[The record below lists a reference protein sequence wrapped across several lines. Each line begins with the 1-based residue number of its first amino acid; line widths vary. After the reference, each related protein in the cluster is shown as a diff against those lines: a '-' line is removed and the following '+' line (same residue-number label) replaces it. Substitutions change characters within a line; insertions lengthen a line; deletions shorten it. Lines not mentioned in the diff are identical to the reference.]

1 MWPIATSCR
10 RLFGKWVLPEPELLK
25 LDEILLLVLRLSLS
39 DIGDLYMDEYQ
50 FWLEAAEREIKRRE
64 KAFG

>member
-1 MWPIATSCR
+1 M
-10 RLFGKWVLPEPELLK
+10 K

>member
-10 RLFGKWVLPEPELLK
+10 RLFGKWVLSEPELLK